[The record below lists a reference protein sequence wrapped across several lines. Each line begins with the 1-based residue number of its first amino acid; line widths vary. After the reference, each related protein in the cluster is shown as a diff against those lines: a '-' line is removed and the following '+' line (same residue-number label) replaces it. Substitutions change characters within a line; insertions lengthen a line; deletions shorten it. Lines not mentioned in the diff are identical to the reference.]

1 MLLRD
6 ASCPSCHWRGEVLGV
21 EPCPECG
28 GPTVHD
34 AISFRPTQ
42 NLEFGFERTRSF
54 DALRVEE
61 DCFSF
66 SVIATS
72 SYRREPRYLLGFD
85 LTPMA
90 LAGGRGRW
98 AMKEPVRQMTKHWS
112 Y

>member
-42 NLEFGFERTRSF
+42 TLDVRM
-54 DALRVEE
+54 
-61 DCFSF
+61 
-66 SVIATS
+66 ATVMMKGAQIRKRLQGKLPWRKS
-72 SYRREPRYLLGFD
+72 SESQSD
-85 LTPMA
+85 
-90 LAGGRGRW
+90 
-98 AMKEPVRQMTKHWS
+98 
-112 Y
+112 